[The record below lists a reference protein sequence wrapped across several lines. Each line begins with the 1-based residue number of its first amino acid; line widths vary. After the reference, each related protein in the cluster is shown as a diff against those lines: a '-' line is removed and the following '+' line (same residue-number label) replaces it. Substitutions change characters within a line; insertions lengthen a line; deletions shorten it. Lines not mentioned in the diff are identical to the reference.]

1 MLKFIVPAAL
11 LAAGYWYYSG
21 PYQASR
27 LVSPGQ
33 LARDSERAMERCLRQ
48 ERSISAGGAMAGAL
62 MVEEDVE
69 WRCAEK
75 LDFVQRDGQWSPRER

>member
-1 MLKFIVPAAL
+1 MLKFIVLAAL

-21 PYQASR
+21 PYQ
-27 LVSPGQ
+27 VSPEQ
-33 LARDSERAMERCLRQ
+33 LARDSERAMERCIRQ
-48 ERSISAGGAMAGAL
+48 ERSISAGGAMAGGL

-75 LDFVQRDGQWSPRER
+75 LDFVQRDGQWLPRER